1 MGEYKKIGKNARNV
15 MLVSSMIFSVIST
28 AVLLVVWMIFGDNFP
43 KIVNIIFLLTG
54 AVIWVISL
62 IEPFI
67 RYERYRYRFTEEEID
82 IKEGFLFVER
92 NVVPIERLH
101 KISMLSGPLDRIFGL
116 SKVIVT
122 TAGGDVTIRFLD
134 EKKAEAI
141 VESLK
146 KRINAYAVAQK
157 EKEERNTK
165 EGRTGNDE
173 V

>member
-28 AVLLVVWMIFGDNFP
+28 AVLLVVWLIFGEDFP
-43 KIVNIIFLLTG
+43 RIVNIILLLTG

-134 EKKAEAI
+134 EKKAEEI

-157 EKEERNTK
+157 EKEEMNTK

>member
-28 AVLLVVWMIFGDNFP
+28 AVLLVVWLIFGEDFP
-43 KIVNIIFLLTG
+43 RIVNIILLLTG

-134 EKKAEAI
+134 EKKAEEI

>member
-28 AVLLVVWMIFGDNFP
+28 VVLLAVWLIFGDNFP
-43 KIVNIIFLLTG
+43 KIVNIILLLIG

-134 EKKAEAI
+134 EKKAEEI

-157 EKEERNTK
+157 EKEGMNTK

-173 V
+173 I